1 MWHNKGMDKKLK
13 IGLHIH
19 SWLSGDTSW
28 TREQFIDLYQKA
40 GFDALVV
47 CDHDEITAAQE
58 LEKTRDFKIVI
69 GEEIC
74 TKEGEIIGLFLK
86 SKIPAGLS
94 MSETILK
101 IRAQKGL
108 VCLPHP
114 FDRLRYNAINLEAL
128 EKNLDQIDLIE
139 VFNARSIFK
148 RDDQKALEL
157 AKKYKIV
164 QIVGSDAHTKS
175 EINCVYMEIDDF
187 KSPVQF
193 LKSIKNGRT
202 IASKSLI
209 WVHLITKL
217 KKINNSRG

>member
-1 MWHNKGMDKKLK
+1 MDKKLK

-47 CDHDEITAAQE
+47 CDHDEITAALE

-74 TKEGEIIGLFLK
+74 TKDGEIIGLFLQ
-86 SKIPAGLS
+86 SKILAGLS
-94 MSETILK
+94 MAETIK
-101 IRAQKGL
+101 QIRAQKGL

-114 FDRLRYNAINLEAL
+114 FDSLRHNAINLEAL
-128 EKNLDQIDLIE
+128 EKNSDQIDLIE
-139 VFNARSIFK
+139 VFNARSVFK
-148 RDDQKALEL
+148 KDDQKALEF
-157 AKKYKIV
+157 AKKHRIT

-175 EINCVYMEIDDF
+175 EITCVYMEIDDF
-187 KSPVQF
+187 KSPDQF
-193 LKSIKNGRT
+193 LQSIKNGRI
-202 IASKSLI
+202 IAKKSPI
-209 WVHLITKL
+209 WVHLITKF
-217 KKINNSRG
+217 KKINNGRG

>member
-1 MWHNKGMDKKLK
+1 MDKKLK

-28 TREQFIDLYQKA
+28 TREQFIDLYQQA

-58 LEKTRDFKIVI
+58 LEKMNLFRIVI

-86 SKIPAGLS
+86 FKIPDGLS

-114 FDRLRYNAINLEAL
+114 FDRLRHNVINLETL
-128 EKNLDQIDLIE
+128 EKNLNQIDLIE
-139 VFNARSIFK
+139 IFNARSIFK
-148 RDDQKALEL
+148 KDDQKAQEL
-157 AKKYKIV
+157 ATKHQIA

-175 EINCVYMEIDDF
+175 EISCVYMEIDDF
-187 KSPVQF
+187 KSPDQF
-193 LKSIKNGRT
+193 LQSIKKGRI
-202 IASKSLI
+202 IAKKSPI
-209 WVHLITKL
+209 WVHLLTKI
-217 KKINNSRG
+217 KKINNGRG